1 MSLSEA
7 ADGAQVFESVTH
19 MRNPQEVL
27 VPGSWLGLVL
37 AVVRYLGSEAVGE
50 RSINLSLS
58 RSRSLCISLSLYLY
72 NRLKQT
78 LKQKISMATLL
89 TLYETEKKVL
99 LPKIFFQNY
108 YLKTTK
114 GEKSQFIEL

>member
-1 MSLSEA
+1 MSLGEA

-50 RSINLSLS
+50 RSINLSL
-58 RSRSLCISLSLYLY
+58 SRSLCISLSLYLY